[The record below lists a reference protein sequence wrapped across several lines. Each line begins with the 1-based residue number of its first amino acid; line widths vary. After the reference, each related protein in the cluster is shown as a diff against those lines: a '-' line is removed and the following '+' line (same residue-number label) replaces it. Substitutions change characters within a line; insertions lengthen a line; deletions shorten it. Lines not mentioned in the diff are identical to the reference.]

1 MNPPMP
7 TCSEDI
13 VALVEASGPRPAS
26 VVRTR
31 SGQLK
36 WCGREDSNFQLPA
49 SRKLRFKALCEAGA
63 FAFSPR
69 PLKPYVTDD
78 DLARSITPYRLE
90 CELERVRG
98 GIVDAS
104 PRSTSELHAGS
115 APQFAW

>member
-1 MNPPMP
+1 MP

-13 VALVEASGPRPAS
+13 VALVEASEPRPAS
-26 VVRTR
+26 VARTR

-36 WCGREDSNFQLPA
+36 WCGREDSNFQLPV
-49 SRKLRFKALCEAGA
+49 SRSFRFKALCEAGA

-78 DLARSITPYRLE
+78 DLAQSITPYRLE
-90 CELERVRG
+90 CERARG

-104 PRSTSELHAGS
+104 LAAEVDDPRTSRWHC
-115 APQFAW
+115 PQFAW